1 MNSLKRISPSLAKR
15 VLCNQLIRSKMTG
28 ERGSEGVKGG
38 GAVREAGG
46 SLGKREAAQ
55 EEVYFR
61 KQAAEQLAH
70 LKDHLQ
76 TEIETHQKLIREHEA
91 AIEKTRESL
100 KKLQKGDSSK

>member
-1 MNSLKRISPSLAKR
+1 MAKR

-28 ERGSEGVKGG
+28 ERGSDGVKGGGAG